1 MENTTLN
8 QTMKNS
14 IPKLLEYVQ
23 EFEQE
28 QKPLGEKAEAKCR
41 AKVHTYLAEFVSWMT
56 IKGIEWTENKTD
68 LKITAQ
74 EIEKSVNNFGPK
86 FFSLL
91 QESVDKWQKA
101 LARRGKHETAS
112 RIPNTMLNAT
122 KKVLKSDL
130 APAIDFA
137 TEKHV
142 SNQKEQKTV
151 LSA

>member
-23 EFEQE
+23 EFEQG
-28 QKPLGEKAEAKCR
+28 QKPLGEKAESKCR

-56 IKGIEWTENKTD
+56 IKGIEWSETKA
-68 LKITAQ
+68 KIETTAQ
-74 EIEKSVNNFGPK
+74 EIEKSVKNFGPK

-91 QESVDKWQKA
+91 QGSVDKWQKA
-101 LARRGKHETAS
+101 LTKKGKHETAS

-130 APAIDFA
+130 ASAIDFA
-137 TEKHV
+137 TKKHV
-142 SNQKEQKTV
+142 SKQKAEKTAI
-151 LSA
+151 LA